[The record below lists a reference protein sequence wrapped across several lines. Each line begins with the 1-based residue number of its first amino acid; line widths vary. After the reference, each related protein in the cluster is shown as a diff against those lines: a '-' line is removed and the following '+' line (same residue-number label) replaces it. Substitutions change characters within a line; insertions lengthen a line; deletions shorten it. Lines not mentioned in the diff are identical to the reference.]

1 MMVTEFRNIDGFR
14 KFNLSKK
21 RNTHSVCEFTCRK
34 GKYAIS
40 DSVFKRTIKVYD
52 CEDTDTPSSDTL
64 LMSGNSRDIK
74 CMEGYSEDLISVTI
88 MSKSVKLE
96 RETHTRIFQN
106 AGKTYR
112 DILNYLRGEEDFE
125 IIFLEE
131 GLGRDAVEQPVV
143 QINETDM
150 EFICRIALMMG
161 SSVWVDD
168 KSDDVCQI
176 RIGDKRGNSAIEIDA
191 EELIVLE
198 KEFCPDRERIRIQIS
213 NIDDKTRN
221 LDIGKQIRL
230 DGRDYII
237 DELNIRGQDQV
248 YRYEY
253 LASRSR
259 GDTGTYAKKTENMIP
274 VYHFVGKVIGNK
286 DPENR
291 GRVQVDFN
299 SGDIQD
305 ISDNNNI
312 WIDMETIYDGDKGGV
327 VFIPDIGDF
336 VDVLWDGKEFVI
348 TGVRRMED
356 IGEEHR
362 NIDEKSIIDR
372 SGRKIYFAGDGLR
385 MESKDSVV
393 MINDDKV
400 EIRNRDLCI
409 VAENGTVHMDINKNL
424 ECNVEKKIILE
435 GNAII
440 ITGKNVNIN

>member
-21 RNTHSVCEFTCRK
+21 KNIHSICEFTCK
-34 GKYAIS
+34 KEKYTIS
-40 DSVFKRTIKVYD
+40 DDVFKRTVKVYD

-64 LMSGNSRDIK
+64 LMSGNLRNIK
-74 CMEGYSEDLISVTI
+74 CREGYSEDLISVTI
-88 MSKSVKLE
+88 MSKSLKLE
-96 RETHTRIFQN
+96 RERHTRIFQN
-106 AGKTYR
+106 TGKTYR
-112 DILNYLRGEEDFE
+112 DILNYLRDGEDFE

-131 GLGRDAVEQPVV
+131 GLGKDAVEQPVV

-176 RIGDKRGNSAIEIDA
+176 RIGNKRGDSAIEINVED
-191 EELIVLE
+191 LIVLE
-198 KEFCPDRERIRIQIS
+198 KELCPDRERIRIQIS
-213 NIDDKTRN
+213 NTDDKTRN

-230 DGRDYII
+230 GGRDYVI
-237 DELNIRGQDQV
+237 DELNIRRQDQV

-259 GDTGTYAKKTENMIP
+259 GDTGIYLKKTGDMIP
-274 VYHFVGKVIGNK
+274 IYHFVGKVIGNK

-312 WIDMETIYDGDKGGV
+312 WIDVETIYDGDKGGV

-372 SGRKIYFAGDGLR
+372 LGRKIYFAKDGLR
-385 MESKDSVV
+385 MESKDSTVL
-393 MINDDKV
+393 INDDKV
-400 EIRNRDLCI
+400 EIKNRELCI